1 LEDEKMKEKNKIK
14 AVIFDIGGVLQL
26 EEGRSKDDLHRGI
39 HESIAR
45 FFDLD
50 LDTWFDAID
59 SVYAKSIEGTIKENT
74 VFRTIARNINSGIRS
89 LQDVLIGTY
98 ENNFKRNNELF
109 DFAFKLKRKYKIAI
123 LSDQWHASKRA
134 LIKKEDAR
142 RFNVVVVSC
151 DVGMRKPNPKIYK
164 LTLKRLKMKPEEAV
178 FIDNR
183 DWNIIP
189 AKKLGMKTVL
199 FRNNKQTF
207 RELKKLGVKI

>member
-1 LEDEKMKEKNKIK
+1 
-14 AVIFDIGGVLQL
+14 
-26 EEGRSKDDLHRGI
+26 
-39 HESIAR
+39 
-45 FFDLD
+45 LD

>member
-1 LEDEKMKEKNKIK
+1 MKEKNKIK